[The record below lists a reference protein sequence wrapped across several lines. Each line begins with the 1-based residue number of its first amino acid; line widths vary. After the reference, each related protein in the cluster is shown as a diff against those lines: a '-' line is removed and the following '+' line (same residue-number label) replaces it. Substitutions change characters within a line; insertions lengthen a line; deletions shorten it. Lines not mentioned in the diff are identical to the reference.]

1 MFTSYIKRILLF
13 FSKHHKVVIAF
24 WGIVFILAIASL
36 LDYFISQKIFKS
48 ENKSYYKVFNVRIPK
63 ELFFANT
70 RVPVHDETVR
80 KSIAREIVKNS
91 NRRQQARILQYR
103 TNKWFPVIEP
113 ILKKYHIPEDFK
125 YIAVVESHL
134 TNAESPR
141 GAVGFWQIIRTTGE
155 SYGLEINEHV
165 DERLHV
171 VKSTEVACRYFV
183 NSYKELHDWVLVAA
197 SYNKG
202 VGGIRS
208 QLIRQKKNNYYKL
221 KLNKETGTYVYKII
235 AMKELIS
242 MPKVYGLKG
251 AFKNNSRRI
260 VTKKITIDTTINDL
274 RMFASEVGIDYEQFQ
289 QLNPWLK
296 SNSLPNDA
304 GKKYTIE
311 L

>member
-1 MFTSYIKRILLF
+1 MFANYIKRILLL

-24 WGIVFILAIASL
+24 WSIVFILAIASL
-36 LDYFISQKIFKS
+36 LDYFISQKIFNA
-48 ENKSYYKVFNVRIPK
+48 ENKSYYKVFNVRVPK
-63 ELFFANT
+63 ELFFAST
-70 RVPVHDETVR
+70 KVPVHDEVVR
-80 KSIAREIVKNS
+80 KALAREMIKNTYWK
-91 NRRQQARILQYR
+91 QQARTLQYR

-113 ILKKYHIPEDFK
+113 ILKKYHVPDDFK

-134 TNAESPR
+134 TNVESPR
-141 GAVGFWQIIRTTGE
+141 GAVGFWQIIRSTGE

-171 VKSTEVACRYFV
+171 VKSTVVACQYFV
-183 NSYKELHDWVLVAA
+183 NSYNELNDWVLVAA

-208 QLIRQKKNNYYKL
+208 QLTRQKKNNYYKL

-242 MPKVYGLKG
+242 MPKVYGLNV
-251 AFKNNSRRI
+251 AFKHIDRRTA
-260 VTKKITIDTTINDL
+260 TKKITIDSSINDL
-274 RMFASEVGIDYEQFQ
+274 RMFALERAIDYERFKE
-289 QLNPWLK
+289 LNPWLK
-296 SNSLPNDA
+296 SNQLPNEA